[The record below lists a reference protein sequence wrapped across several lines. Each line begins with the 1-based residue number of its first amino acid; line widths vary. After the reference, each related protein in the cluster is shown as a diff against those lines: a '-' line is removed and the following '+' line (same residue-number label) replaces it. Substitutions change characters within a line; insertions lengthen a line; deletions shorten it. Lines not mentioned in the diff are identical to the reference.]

1 MTSNNINVVNFNDYD
16 ENKAEIQSK
25 TILELQ
31 NDIKE
36 HQKKERAY
44 IVKLH
49 LKDKEIRHL
58 ENYRNDLLKK
68 YNEKRLDHYYDIYL
82 NPLMLNE
89 FKALKNLIKEKDDL
103 LLAKDEELNSLQTGT
118 NNPMFKKLV
127 NKCKDLH
134 KENMDLYNYTQGGT
148 LENLRHENGLEKDQI
163 DELMTKLKEKENIQN
178 DLESE
183 INELSEVA
191 SILTKRLKELEET
204 NYDLEREYKG
214 LKTKTKEN

>member
-1 MTSNNINVVNFNDYD
+1 MNSNNLIASNDFD

-49 LKDKEIRHL
+49 LKDKEIRNF

-68 YNEKRLDHYYDIYL
+68 YNEKKLDHHYDLYL
-82 NPLMLNE
+82 NPLMLSE
-89 FKALKNLIKEKDDL
+89 FKTLKKLLKEKDDL

-163 DELMTKLKEKENIQN
+163 EELMMKLREKENIQN
-178 DLESE
+178 DLENE

-191 SILTKRLKELEET
+191 SILTRRLKELEEK
-204 NYDLEREYKG
+204 NSELEKEYKS
-214 LKTKTKEN
+214 LKTKGKD

>member
-1 MTSNNINVVNFNDYD
+1 MTSNIINVVNYNDYD

-89 FKALKNLIKEKDDL
+89 FKALKNLIKEKDEL

-183 INELSEVA
+183 INELSEVG
-191 SILTKRLKELEET
+191 SILTKKLKELEER
-204 NYDLEREYKG
+204 NNELEREYKS
-214 LKTKTKEN
+214 LKTKSKD

>member
-1 MTSNNINVVNFNDYD
+1 MISNEYD
-16 ENKAEIQSK
+16 ENKAEIQNK

-49 LKDKEIRHL
+49 LKDKDIRHL
-58 ENYRNDLLKK
+58 EDYRNDLLKK
-68 YNEKRLDHYYDIYL
+68 YNEKRIDNRYDLYL
-82 NPLMLNE
+82 NPLMLTE
-89 FKALKNLIKEKDDL
+89 FKEIKNLIKEKDDL

-148 LENLRHENGLEKDQI
+148 LENLRHENGLEKEQI
-163 DELMTKLKEKENIQN
+163 DELMTKLREKENIRN
-178 DLESE
+178 ELECE

-191 SILTKRLKELEET
+191 SILTKRLKDLEEK
-204 NYDLEREYKG
+204 NSDLEKEYKS
-214 LKTKTKEN
+214 LRTKV

>member
-1 MTSNNINVVNFNDYD
+1 MNTNNINVVNSNYYD

-68 YNEKRLDHYYDIYL
+68 YNKKRLDHHYDIYL

-89 FKALKNLIKEKDDL
+89 FKEIKNLIKEKDDL

-148 LENLRHENGLEKDQI
+148 LENLRYENGLEKDQI

-178 DLESE
+178 ELESE

-191 SILTKRLKELEET
+191 SILTKRLKELEDRNLE
-204 NYDLEREYKG
+204 LEREYKS
-214 LKTKTKEN
+214 LKTKGKD

>member
-1 MTSNNINVVNFNDYD
+1 MTSNIINVVNYNEYD

-89 FKALKNLIKEKDDL
+89 FKALKNLIKEKDEL

-183 INELSEVA
+183 INELSEVG
-191 SILTKRLKELEET
+191 SILTKRLKELEER
-204 NYDLEREYKG
+204 NNELEREYKS
-214 LKTKTKEN
+214 LKTKSKD